1 MKTAVIYARYSSDN
15 QRDRSLADQIKLC
28 QDLAR
33 REELH
38 VVEVFE
44 DRAISGTK
52 YDRPGF
58 LRLMAAAKT
67 KRFDVLIVEDQDRL
81 TRDQGDFHAARKVLD
96 FFGIRLLTASGFVGG
111 IDGSVRALLNELYVE
126 NLAAH
131 TKRGLAGVVAD
142 GRHAG
147 GRSYG
152 YAPVPGSPG
161 VMQITENEAKVIRE
175 IYGAFVGGKTAR
187 QIAHD
192 LNKRGVK
199 PPRGKWWNA
208 SALNGSRD
216 RHNGILQNEAYRGV
230 LVWNRVSMRRD
241 PVTRKRISRP
251 NPRSE
256 WKTAPVPHLRIVSDE
271 LFEAV
276 QIRKAA
282 RRGDGSLKAARDA
295 RGPRHL
301 LSGLLRCGSCGA
313 GMCSV
318 GASRKGGRARI
329 ICSAHRENGSC
340 GNLRRVYLDSVEDKV
355 IGGLRHHLAH
365 PALIN
370 EFVKSYNEERKRLA
384 KEASRE
390 RHALERRL
398 GAIEREIA
406 NLVEALKVGGA
417 AISAIVVSLQGLEAE
432 KAKLAAD
439 LTTMN
444 ASDNVVVIHPKA
456 VERYQRALAKLSD
469 EVRRASPEE
478 IAIIRS
484 LIKTVTVCT
493 ETDGSVY
500 VDIKGRIAALCDCGS
515 VGGSGGATRTPDRN
529 VHPRTTAHD
538 HEHHLLLQLHPVPLT
553 NFSSAC
559 LSVIHV

>member
-1 MKTAVIYARYSSDN
+1 MKTAAIYCRFSSDM
-15 QRDRSLADQIKLC
+15 QRVRSLADQESLC
-28 QDLAR
+28 RDLAD
-33 REELH
+33 REGLH
-38 VVEVFE
+38 VVEVFS
-44 DRAISGTK
+44 DAAISGTK
-52 YDRPGF
+52 HDRPGF
-58 LRLMAAAKT
+58 LRLMATAKA

-81 TRDQGDFHAARKVLD
+81 TRDQGDFHAARKILD

-111 IDGSVRALLNELYVE
+111 IDGSVRALLNELYIE

-152 YAPVPGSPG
+152 YRPVPGSPG
-161 VMQITENEAKVIRE
+161 VMQIVENEAVVIRE
-175 IYGAFVGGKTAR
+175 IYAAFVGGKTAR

-216 RHNGILQNEAYRGV
+216 RSNGILQNEAYRGV

-256 WKTAPVPHLRIVSDE
+256 WKTAPVPRLRIVSDE

-276 QIRKAA
+276 QVRKAA
-282 RRGDGSLKAARDA
+282 RRGDGSLEAVRAA

-340 GNLRRVYLDSVEDKV
+340 GNRRRTYLDIVEEKA

-370 EFVKSYNEERKRLA
+370 EFISAYNNERKRLA
-384 KEASRE
+384 KEINCERAS
-390 RHALERRL
+390 LERRL
-398 GAIEREIA
+398 STINREID
-406 NLVEALKVGGA
+406 NLVDALKAGGA
-417 AISAIVVSLQGLEAE
+417 AVTAIITTLQALEAE
-432 KAKLAAD
+432 KAKLIAD
-439 LTTMN
+439 LAAMK
-444 ASDNVVVIHPKA
+444 AADNVVVIHPKA
-456 VERYQRALAKLSD
+456 VKRYKRALVELSD
-469 EVRRASPEE
+469 ELKRANPEE

-484 LIKTVTVCT
+484 LVKTVTVYA
-493 ETDGSVY
+493 DADASVSI
-500 VDIKGRIAALCDCGS
+500 DIRGRIAALRECGS
-515 VGGSGGATRTPDRN
+515 VGGSGGGT
-529 VHPRTTAHD
+529 
-538 HEHHLLLQLHPVPLT
+538 
-553 NFSSAC
+553 
-559 LSVIHV
+559 